1 MNLLEDIYY
10 QKEYISLYLK
20 DEEEIFEFNYSQG
33 DFFFINIAIKKPI
46 KKIGEIILEEKYF
59 DIETAYGYGGIY
71 CNTNDDLFLKK
82 ALKNY
87 KKYCKDNQVIADF
100 SRIHPFNSTHKYIK
114 EYYNLYVLDRKTIS
128 VDTALSNPERWSNYS
143 AKVRNILRKCK
154 RELIVRQSDDIDTF
168 FHLYNKTMHKNN
180 ADDFY
185 FFDRSYFEML
195 LSVKNIELYEVLLND
210 KVISASF
217 IMYGKDICYYHLSA
231 NEYDYKKYNANY
243 FILDSLFDIAHER
256 GMQYFF
262 LGGGR
267 TNQEDDSLLKFKKK
281 FSKIQSDF
289 YIAGIVHNQAIYD
302 KYCEIWEEKNKQEVT
317 YFLKYRL

>member
-20 DEEEIFEFNYSQG
+20 DEEEIVEFNYSQG

-87 KKYCKDNQVIADF
+87 REYCKDNQVIADF

-114 EYYNLYVLDRKTIS
+114 EYYNLYVFDRKTIS

-154 RELIVRQSDDIDTF
+154 SLNLFIKDGTYLNSKSYVVITKVSFTSDG
-168 FHLYNKTMHKNN
+168 
-180 ADDFY
+180 Y
-185 FFDRSYFEML
+185 FFANKLRLKYLIFQ
-195 LSVKNIELYEVLLND
+195 IIND
-210 KVISASF
+210 K
-217 IMYGKDICYYHLSA
+217 H
-231 NEYDYKKYNANY
+231 
-243 FILDSLFDIAHER
+243 
-256 GMQYFF
+256 
-262 LGGGR
+262 R
-267 TNQEDDSLLKFKKK
+267 TF
-281 FSKIQSDF
+281 
-289 YIAGIVHNQAIYD
+289 
-302 KYCEIWEEKNKQEVT
+302 
-317 YFLKYRL
+317 